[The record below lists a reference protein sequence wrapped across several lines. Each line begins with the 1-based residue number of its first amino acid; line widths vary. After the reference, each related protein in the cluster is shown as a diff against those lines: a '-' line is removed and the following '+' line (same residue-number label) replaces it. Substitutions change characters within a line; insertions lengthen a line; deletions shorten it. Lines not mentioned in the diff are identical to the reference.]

1 MSKRLHIRKPSV
13 FLPELTDEQITEACR
28 LLTAYEVATIPP
40 EDSYTE
46 PYSDAYTAYIH
57 ELMAN
62 YKAGA
67 ITPTK
72 VPMGWQYYTRRGI
85 AAVLIAALLAGI
97 AMPDKVMA
105 GYRWLVEVVEEFFE
119 GRKTEYRYTSNVDE
133 DVEFVPMKFGYLPE
147 GMKEE
152 YRKEKDNKVKIL
164 FVDKKK
170 ELYFEIEKTMI
181 ESSFKIVRGNNAELY
196 YTDIFFLNNEEIKL
210 IIDQGEIG
218 FHWVHKSYI
227 ISGNTNISKEEL
239 EKILKNIK
247 T

>member
-1 MSKRLHIRKPSV
+1 MSKRLHIRKPSM

-67 ITPTK
+67 ITPAK

-133 DVEFVPMKFGYLPE
+133 NVEFVPMKFGYLPE
-147 GMKEE
+147 GMVGEVKVNERGN
-152 YRKEKDNKVKIL
+152 YKVFYLRSDNGKY
-164 FVDKKK
+164 D
-170 ELYFEIEKTMI
+170 YFEIEQEMVKMNFLYDSNI
-181 ESSFKIVRGNNAELY
+181 EVSDTEILCLNNKLVKIVIRGEKFEFHFVDNNN
-196 YTDIFFLNNEEIKL
+196 FF
-210 IIDQGEIG
+210 
-218 FHWVHKSYI
+218 
-227 ISGNTNISKEEL
+227 SGHTNL
-239 EKILKNIK
+239 EKDELIK
-247 T
+247 IIENMFF

>member
-57 ELMAN
+57 ELMEQ

-67 ITPTK
+67 ITPVK
-72 VPMGWQYYTRRGI
+72 APMGWQYYTRRGI

-97 AMPDKVMA
+97 AMPERVMA

-119 GRKTEYRYTSNVDE
+119 GRKTEYRYTSNVEE

-147 GMKEE
+147 GMEE
-152 YRKEKDNKVKIL
+152 VYRFENDDILKIL
-164 FVDKKK
+164 FVDKKQ
-170 ELYFEIEKTMI
+170 ELYFEIEQKTVNN
-181 ESSFKIVRGNNAELY
+181 ESRSIYGSNVEIYYTEIIQIDDSLVKLVRKGNKIIFYWQYIGNNFNGTTNLSQDELIIILEN
-196 YTDIFFLNNEEIKL
+196 IFF
-210 IIDQGEIG
+210 
-218 FHWVHKSYI
+218 
-227 ISGNTNISKEEL
+227 
-239 EKILKNIK
+239 
-247 T
+247 

>member
-40 EDSYTE
+40 EDSYIE

-67 ITPTK
+67 ITPAK

-133 DVEFVPMKFGYLPE
+133 NVEFVPMKFGYLPE
-147 GMKEE
+147 GMAEVTVREDENSIEIRYICKSEKESF
-152 YRKEKDNKVKIL
+152 YFNINQRIRRQ
-164 FVDKKK
+164 
-170 ELYFEIEKTMI
+170 LYGIQLRTTGQKNQTNSMQN
-181 ESSFKIVRGNNAELY
+181 G
-196 YTDIFFLNNEEIKL
+196 
-210 IIDQGEIG
+210 
-218 FHWVHKSYI
+218 I
-227 ISGNTNISKEEL
+227 ISSRAC
-239 EKILKNIK
+239 
-247 T
+247 